1 MLVGLEGDAHAL
13 SVVQVSVVTPDSFLP
28 ETRKHY
34 EVFKALLFVESGPL
48 YEVSSPGDDAW

>member
-1 MLVGLEGDAHAL
+1 MRLDGDAHAL